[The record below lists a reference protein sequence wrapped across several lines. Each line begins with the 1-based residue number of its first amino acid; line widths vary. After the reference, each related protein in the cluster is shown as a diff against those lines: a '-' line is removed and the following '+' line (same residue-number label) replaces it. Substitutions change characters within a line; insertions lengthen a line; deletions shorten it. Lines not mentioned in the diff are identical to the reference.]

1 MTNSSPLL
9 IMSQTAS
16 TILWRQEA
24 MNIPDSSN
32 RENIF
37 FRSSGPAFCQRSA
50 QFVDPLGTSSQ
61 GSSSEST
68 YGPFF
73 ELYKRLCEHK
83 ISFEPIRICITL
95 TSSLNLLTSS
105 IGIHRSD
112 GKERESSRSL
122 CFMISGPNRFREL
135 LPSME
140 TRQENRKSGS
150 SFKV

>member
-24 MNIPDSSN
+24 INIPDSSN
-32 RENIF
+32 SENIF
-37 FRSSGPAFCQRSA
+37 FCSSGPAFCQRSA
-50 QFVDPLGTSSQ
+50 QFVDLSGTSSQ

-73 ELYKRLCEHK
+73 ELYEHLCEQK
-83 ISFEPIRICITL
+83 VEPIKMDITL

-112 GKERESSRSL
+112 GKEWDSRSL
-122 CFMISGPNRFREL
+122 CFIILGPNCFREL

-140 TRQENRKSGS
+140 TRQENRKSSS